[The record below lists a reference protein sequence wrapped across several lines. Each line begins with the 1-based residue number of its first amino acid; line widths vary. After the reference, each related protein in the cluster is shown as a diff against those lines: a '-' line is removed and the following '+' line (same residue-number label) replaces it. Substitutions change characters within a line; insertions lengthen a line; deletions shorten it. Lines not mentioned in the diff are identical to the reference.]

1 MDLQTLYSKIEQYAL
16 NTQTVESYKTGDV
29 YVLLNS
35 LHIQYPIFVSALNYI
50 RYQDNL
56 IEAHM
61 SFYMVYKLA
70 NDSSNL
76 YEAQDN
82 AFKVIRNVIGHLID
96 EYELD
101 GIETI
106 EIHPFTQKFA
116 DICCGAYADVVVYVP
131 MDDLDCE
138 GFDKN

>member
-1 MDLQTLYSKIEQYAL
+1 MNLTELYSKIEEYAM

-35 LHIQYPIFVSALNYI
+35 LNIQYPIFVSALNYI

-56 IEAHM
+56 IEAHLT
-61 SFYMVYKLA
+61 FYMVYRLA

-82 AFKVIRNVIGHLID
+82 AFKVIRNVIRHLID

-106 EIHPFTQKFA
+106 EIYPFTQKFA
-116 DICCGAYADVVVYVP
+116 DVNCGAYADVVVYLP
-131 MDDLDCE
+131 MDDLDCD
-138 GFDKN
+138 GFDKE